1 MRLLGLRR
9 DERLTVR
16 EEAGEK
22 GLDAQRARISHP
34 DEHYR
39 RIVQGIQ
46 DCAVFSLDAQGR
58 ISTWNVGAENI
69 HGHAADDILGR
80 EFNLLFTEADSRVG
94 NPDRILGAARAQGSI
109 TEECWVVRRDGSRLW
124 ADVVVTALSEAEGYA
139 VVIRNVSK
147 RKAQLDEAQE
157 TNHRLTQASRLKSDF
172 LAKMSHELRT
182 PLTAMLGFSD
192 VLLRGL
198 DGELSELQYEDVS
211 RIRRSGLAI
220 LELINDI
227 LDLSKI
233 ESGRMTLRLETVE
246 VAQLTNGIVGSLGGL
261 AEDKGLYLLTDF
273 PDESLAVHADPLRV
287 NQVLTNL
294 VGNAIKFTERG
305 GVTIR
310 GRLGPTEVRI
320 EVRDTGV
327 GVAPEALGMIWDEF
341 RQGDT
346 GSKSHSG
353 TGLGLAISRRL
364 VNMQGG
370 SIGVESTPDGGSC
383 FWFTLPRPEG
393 SPPVERRRRRSDTAE
408 PKVGSSAPAE
418 SRELILVVEDDD
430 ATRSMISRR
439 LKQAGFRTVEASGGA
454 QAISAARELQP
465 AVITLDMVMP
475 GVDGWT
481 VLAALRDDPRTKD
494 IPVIVAS
501 IIEDREMAINLGAA
515 DYVPKPFPLDDL
527 LGVVERFV
535 TGDQARVLVVDDDA
549 DILELVRRSLS
560 DAGMEVEVA
569 GGGAQALA
577 MALAHDHD
585 LVITD
590 LLMPGMSGFELIVRL
605 RAEERTR
612 RMPIVV
618 FTGKDLKDVD
628 REALNGQILSLLEK
642 SDFGPADLVSTV
654 RDTLRA
660 RQALA

>member
-1 MRLLGLRR
+1 MVQSLR
-9 DERLTVR
+9 
-16 EEAGEK
+16 
-22 GLDAQRARISHP
+22 
-34 DEHYR
+34 
-39 RIVQGIQ
+39 
-46 DCAVFSLDAQGR
+46 DCAIFSLDAQGR
-58 ISTWNVGAENI
+58 ISSWNVGAEAL

-80 EFNLLFTEADSRVG
+80 DFNTLFTDADARVG
-94 NPDRILGAARAQGSI
+94 NPDRILGAARAQGGV
-109 TEECWVVRRDGSRLW
+109 TEECWVVRRDGSRVW
-124 ADVVVTALSEAEGYA
+124 ADLVVTSLPEVDGVGGYA
-139 VVIRNVSK
+139 VVIRDVSS
-147 RKAQLDEAQE
+147 RKTLLDEARE
-157 TNHRLTQASRLKSDF
+157 TNHRLSQASRLKSDF

-198 DGELSELQYEDVS
+198 DGELTELQHEDVS

-233 ESGRMTLRLETVE
+233 ESGKMTLRLETVE
-246 VAQLTNGIVGSLGGL
+246 VAQLTNSIIGSLGNL

-273 PDESLAVHADPLRV
+273 PEATLEVHADPLRV

-305 GVTIR
+305 GVTVR
-310 GRLGPTEVRI
+310 GTLGPNEVRI

-346 GSKSHSG
+346 GAKSHSG

-383 FWFTLPRPEG
+383 FWFTLPRPAG
-393 SPPVERRRRRSDTAE
+393 APPVERRQRRPSDVV
-408 PKVGSSAPAE
+408 PKDTVVPPSE

-430 ATRSMISRR
+430 STRRMISRR
-439 LKQAGFRTVEASGGA
+439 LKEAGFRTVEASGGA
-454 QAISAARELQP
+454 QAINAARELLP
-465 AVITLDMVMP
+465 SVITLDMIMP
-475 GVDGWT
+475 GVDGWS

-501 IIEDREMAINLGAA
+501 IIEDRELAINLGAA
-515 DYVPKPFPLDDL
+515 DYIPKPFPLDDL
-527 LGVVERFV
+527 LSVIERFLP
-535 TGDQARVLVVDDDA
+535 GGAARVLIVDDDREIR
-549 DILELVRRSLS
+549 DLVRRGLS
-560 DAGMEVEVA
+560 EAGMEVEVA
-569 GGGAQALA
+569 GDGAAALEIA
-577 MALAHDHD
+577 MAREHD

-612 RMPIVV
+612 TVPIVV
-618 FTGKDLKDVD
+618 FTGKDLDDSD
-628 REALNGQILSLLEK
+628 RDALNGQILRLLEK
-642 SDFGPADLVSTV
+642 SDFGPADLVGTI
-654 RDTLRA
+654 RDSLRA
-660 RQALA
+660 RAGQR